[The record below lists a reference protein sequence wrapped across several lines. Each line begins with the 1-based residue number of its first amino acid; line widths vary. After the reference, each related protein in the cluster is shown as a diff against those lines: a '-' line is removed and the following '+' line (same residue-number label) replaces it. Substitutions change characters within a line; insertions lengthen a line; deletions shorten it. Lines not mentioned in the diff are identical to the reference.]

1 MRKSEE
7 FRQHAHKMVNFIADY
22 YKQIETF
29 PVLTQVHPDYLR
41 NRLPGAA
48 PYLPESLDTIL
59 TDVTNHIIT
68 GMTHWLSPNF
78 FAFFPT
84 TVSTVTPSGSTGL
97 CLKMLCQT
105 VPSD

>member
-1 MRKSEE
+1 
-7 FRQHAHKMVNFIADY
+7 MVDFIADY

-59 TDVTNHIIT
+59 TDVTAAFL
-68 GMTHWLSPNF
+68 GM
-78 FAFFPT
+78 
-84 TVSTVTPSGSTGL
+84 
-97 CLKMLCQT
+97 
-105 VPSD
+105 